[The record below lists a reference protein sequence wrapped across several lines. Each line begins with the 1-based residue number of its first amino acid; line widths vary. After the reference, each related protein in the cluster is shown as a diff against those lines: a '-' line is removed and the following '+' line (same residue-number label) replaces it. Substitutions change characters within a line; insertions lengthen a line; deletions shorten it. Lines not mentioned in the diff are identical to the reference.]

1 MKQVNEWDHEFN
13 VIDIKQET
21 GSVRSIVEDEK
32 IMDRTG
38 ADKFN
43 IVDVVGKVVK
53 CVGDNNYEELI

>member
-1 MKQVNEWDHEFN
+1 MKQVNGWDHEFN

-32 IMDRTG
+32 IMDRTV